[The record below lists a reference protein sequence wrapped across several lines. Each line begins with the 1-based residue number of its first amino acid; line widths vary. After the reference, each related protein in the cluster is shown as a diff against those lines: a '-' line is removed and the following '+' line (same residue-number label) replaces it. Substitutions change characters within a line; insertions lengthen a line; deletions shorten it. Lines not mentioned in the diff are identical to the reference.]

1 MFTWDNKYRF
11 IFSDLGASDKVGVND
26 VGIGVFKK
34 KPYIGLTKEILQ
46 NSTDAPDINLPVG
59 TPVRVRFELV
69 YIDRDDIPDV
79 DRLNSVIHKCYEYY
93 PNGDDGVKLK
103 TIQDA
108 ADRYL
113 AQPGKVPVL
122 KISDYNTT
130 GLCGV
135 LDEKGSKWSG
145 LVRERSATN
154 KTGVLVDLLV
164 LVNLR
169 HLLFLLYEL
178 FFTQPKRLIMKLPFR
193 GRHCSPLLKKIMS

>member
-1 MFTWDNKYRF
+1 MFAWNDKYKF

-26 VGIGVFKK
+26 VGIGVYKK

-46 NSTDAPDINLPVG
+46 NSTDAPNHKLSPG

-79 DRLNSVIHKCYEYY
+79 ERLNSVIHKCYEYY
-93 PNGDDGVKLK
+93 SDGDDGAKLK
-103 TIQDA
+103 IIQDA

-113 AQPGKVPVL
+113 ARSGKVPVL

-135 LDEKGSKWSG
+135 QM
-145 LVRERSATN
+145 ER
-154 KTGVLVDLLV
+154 GVNGVV
-164 LVNLR
+164 L
-169 HLLFLLYEL
+169 
-178 FFTQPKRLIMKLPFR
+178 
-193 GRHCSPLLKKIMS
+193 